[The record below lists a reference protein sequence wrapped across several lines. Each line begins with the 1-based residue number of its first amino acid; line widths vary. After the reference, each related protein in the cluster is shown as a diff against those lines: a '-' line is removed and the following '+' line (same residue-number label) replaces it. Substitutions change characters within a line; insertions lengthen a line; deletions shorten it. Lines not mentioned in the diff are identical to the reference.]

1 VEKKRSERVSGREKE
16 MSQNNKTQYTGC
28 TVGRWQREEKKE
40 WINTQGSGLAAI
52 FEKKRQD
59 IFCTPSEKI

>member
-1 VEKKRSERVSGREKE
+1 
-16 MSQNNKTQYTGC
+16 MSHNNKTQYTGC

>member
-1 VEKKRSERVSGREKE
+1 MSTSGKKAIRKSERQRKRNAP
-16 MSQNNKTQYTGC
+16 QC